1 MNNTL
6 RVSLGLVLAMCG
18 TTLCVTNTY
27 AATSNVQMDAPN
39 DASNT
44 TANAASIEGVWRTID
59 DRTGFAKALV
69 KIEKKPDGQYQGMI
83 IRVLPRPE
91 YTPKKTCQNC
101 PKPFTDQPIEGLQ
114 VIWGLREEGSNT
126 KLGGGYVIDPLT
138 GKIYNSKA
146 VLSKDGRRLAM
157 RGYTDM
163 SALGRSQ
170 TWIRE
175 GEGLNHP

>member
-1 MNNTL
+1 M
-6 RVSLGLVLAMCG
+6 
-18 TTLCVTNTY
+18 
-27 AATSNVQMDAPN
+27 
-39 DASNT
+39 
-44 TANAASIEGVWRTID
+44 
-59 DRTGFAKALV
+59 
-69 KIEKKPDGQYQGMI
+69 
-83 IRVLPRPE
+83 
-91 YTPKKTCQNC
+91 
-101 PKPFTDQPIEGLQ
+101 
-114 VIWGLREEGSNT
+114 IWGLREEGSNT